1 LFALSLQLG
10 NLCNNP
16 RRYSRL
22 EPMNVRHSLIQ
33 ASEQVSISL
42 FENGDFLF

>member
-16 RRYSRL
+16 RRYLWFES
-22 EPMNVRHSLIQ
+22 MNVRNRLIQ

-42 FENGDFLF
+42 LLNGDFLF